1 MGNFLLRIF
10 YCLKHFNAIFQSYRK
25 LIKQEIWQ
33 SLVSKSTVSLHSG
46 LYMFIVMSDSKY
58 SGLYMFIVMSDSELE
73 MMN

>member
-10 YCLKHFNAIFQSYRK
+10 YCLKYFNVIFQLYRE

-33 SLVSKSTVSLHSG
+33 SLVTKSTVSPH
-46 LYMFIVMSDSKY
+46 
-58 SGLYMFIVMSDSELE
+58 SGLYMFIVMSDSELG